1 MMVVMFVTVPR
12 QLRSKIRFMDKSY
25 LDRFEEGMR
34 LSKNLTHSHTLTH
47 THTHRE
53 KERGVHHEFG

>member
-34 LSKNLTHSHTLTH
+34 LSKNLTHTH